1 MSDTDAIKKIVA
13 AYADAIHS
21 LDTEELRP
29 LWADGALCTLI
40 SIGTVFRG
48 VDSICN
54 DFLGGGIAGAYSSID
69 LIAEDVEVNLVD
81 GDHATV
87 IFRYHTE
94 CVRRATGEPYGIKGV
109 ETQVLVREGGAWKLQ
124 HVHYSKVS

>member
-1 MSDTDAIKKIVA
+1 MDDTEAIGRVVDS
-13 AYADAIHS
+13 YAKAIHS
-21 LDTEELRP
+21 LDPEELRP
-29 LWADGALCTLI
+29 LWAEGALCTLI

-48 VDSICN
+48 VDSICD
-54 DFLGGGIAGAYSSID
+54 DFLGGGIAGAYKSID

-94 CVRRATGEPYGIKGV
+94 CVRRATDKPYGIRGV
-109 ETQVLVREGGAWKLQ
+109 ETQVLVREGGSWRLQ
-124 HVHYSKVS
+124 HVHYSKLS